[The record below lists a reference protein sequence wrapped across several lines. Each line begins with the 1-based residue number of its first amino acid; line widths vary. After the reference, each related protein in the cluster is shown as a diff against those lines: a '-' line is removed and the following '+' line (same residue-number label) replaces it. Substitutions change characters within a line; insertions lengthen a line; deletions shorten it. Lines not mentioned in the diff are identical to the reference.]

1 MANRIG
7 EAITSTDR
15 QSTTVLIVGAGP
27 TGLTLAHELLRRGV
41 QIRLVDKAPAASQ
54 NTKALGVWPRTL
66 ELFARAD
73 AGIVDEM
80 LTQGVKTPSFHVWS
94 DGHLLVHLD
103 FAHRLTGSS
112 YPFAL
117 MIPQAETEAILTQH
131 VLELGGTIE
140 RGTELLSLTQREE
153 GLEVVLRLAGGQE
166 ELART
171 DWLIGCDGAH
181 SVVRHLVGVPFVG
194 KTFEQNFVAGNV
206 RMQWDVPPDEAH
218 AFLHRGNTIAF
229 FPMPEPFYYRV
240 VITYQPGEAPQG
252 EVSLEEVQQA
262 VSAFG
267 CPAGARASDPRWLD
281 RFLVDQR
288 RVERY
293 VFGRVILAG
302 DAAHLHTFVGAQGM
316 NTGIQDAF
324 NLAWKLALVLQG
336 RANTQLLESYGE
348 VREQVSKGLLAA
360 TGLAARMATLHQPV
374 LAGVRNAMAPR
385 LTALPQVQRL
395 LINALSE
402 LNISYRHSS
411 LVQDDHAPGVGKRAH
426 LHAGDRAPDGPIWM
440 FERNAPHQ
448 LFELLSGTH
457 HTLLVFLPQHYET
470 GVKALDL
477 ALAEFA
483 DLVECYQIVRGT
495 NGSGEQEAASG
506 MKFYDPDGSLAS
518 RYGLGEGGL
527 MLIRPDCYIGFRSR
541 ALAGE
546 PLRRYLQDLFL
557 TASPI
562 PLNSD

>member
-1 MANRIG
+1 M
-7 EAITSTDR
+7 STDR
-15 QSTTVLIVGAGP
+15 QSSTVLIVGAGP
-27 TGLTLAHELLRRGV
+27 TGLTLAHELLRRGI
-41 QIRLVDKAPAASQ
+41 QIRLIEKAPAASQ

-80 LTQGVKTPSFHVWS
+80 LARGVKTPSFHVWS

-103 FAHRLTGSS
+103 FTHRLTGSS

-117 MIPQAETEAILTQH
+117 MIPQAETEAILTKH
-131 VLELGGTIE
+131 VLDLGGSIE
-140 RGTELLSLTQREE
+140 RGTELLSLTQHEV
-153 GLEVVLRLAGGQE
+153 GVEVVLRHADGLE
-166 ELART
+166 EVART

-181 SVVRHLVGVPFVG
+181 SMVRHLVGVPFVG
-194 KTFEQNFVAGNV
+194 KTFEQSFVAGNV
-206 RMQWDVPPDEAH
+206 RMQWDIPPDEAH
-218 AFLHRGNTIAF
+218 AFLHQGNTIAF
-229 FPMPEPFYYRV
+229 FPMPEPFHYRV

-252 EVSLEEVQQA
+252 EVTLEEVQQA

-324 NLAWKLALVLQG
+324 NLAWKLALVVQG

-348 VREQVSKGLLAA
+348 EREQVSKGLLAA

-374 LAGVRNAMAPR
+374 LAGVRNALAPR
-385 LTALPQVQRL
+385 LTALPQAQRL
-395 LINALSE
+395 LINALAE

-411 LVQDDHAPGVGKRAH
+411 LVQDDRAGKRTP
-426 LHAGDRAPDGPIWM
+426 LHVGDRAPDGPVWM
-440 FERNAPHQ
+440 FERNAPHR
-448 LFELLSGTH
+448 LFELLSGTR
-457 HTLLVFLPQHYET
+457 HTLLVFSPQHHEAD
-470 GVKALDL
+470 VKAVDL
-477 ALAEFA
+477 ALATFP
-483 DLVECYQIVRGT
+483 DLIESYQIIQGT
-495 NGSGEQEAASG
+495 NGSAEQEEAAG
-506 MKFYDPDGSLAS
+506 ERLYDPDGQLAH
-518 RYGLGEGGL
+518 RYGLANTGL
-527 MLIRPDCYIGFRSR
+527 VLIRPDGYIGFRSR
-541 ALAGE
+541 AIEGE
-546 PLRRYLQDLFL
+546 HLHQYLHDLFL
-557 TASPI
+557 TVS
-562 PLNSD
+562 